1 MEIQQAIARAAAGR
15 DLSAAEME
23 EVVAAIMSGEAG
35 EAQIAGLLVALHVK
49 GESAEEVTGA
59 ARAMRRFAARWPG
72 RGDVVDTCG
81 TGGDFGG
88 TFNISTAAALIAA
101 GAGLRV
107 AKHGNRAMSGK
118 VGGADVLEAL
128 GVRLE
133 LTPERAAAC
142 LDAVGMVFLFAPL
155 FHPAMRHVAPVRR
168 ALGIR
173 TIFNLLGPLANPAG
187 ARAQVVGVFSDV
199 WLEVMAQALANLGAE
214 SALVVHGGDGLDE
227 ITLTGETRVA
237 ELRDGIVRTY
247 TIDPRRYGIALCR
260 PQDLSGGDV
269 AANAALVGELVDGR
283 GSAAQADVACLNA
296 AAALYVGGRAA
307 DLAVGLEQA
316 RAALASGAARRVL
329 DRLVEF
335 TRG

>member
-1 MEIQQAIARAAAGR
+1 
-15 DLSAAEME
+15 ME
-23 EVVAAIMSGEAG
+23 EVVAVIMAG
-35 EAQIAGLLVALHVK
+35 AASEAQIAGLLVALHVK
-49 GESAEEVTGA
+49 GESVDEVTGA
-59 ARAMRRFAARWPG
+59 ARAMRRFAAPWPG
-72 RGDVVDTCG
+72 RDDVVDTCG
-81 TGGDFGG
+81 TGGDASG

-133 LTPERAAAC
+133 LSPARAAAC
-142 LDAVGMVFLFAPL
+142 LDAVGMVFLFAPM

-187 ARAQVVGVFSDV
+187 ARAQVVGVFSDA
-199 WLEVMAQALANLGAE
+199 WLEIMARALANLGAQR
-214 SALVVHGGDGLDE
+214 ALVVHGADGLDE
-227 ITLTGETRVA
+227 ITLSGETHVA
-237 ELRDGIVRTY
+237 ELRDGAVRTY
-247 TIDPRRYGIALCR
+247 ALDPRRFGLELCR
-260 PQDLSGGDV
+260 PAELRGGDV
-269 AANAALVGELVDGR
+269 AANAALVRRIVGGQ

-307 DLAVGLEQA
+307 DLGEGLRQA
-316 RAALASGAARRVL
+316 RAALDSGGARRVL
-329 DRLVEF
+329 ERLAEF
-335 TRG
+335 SRA

>member
-1 MEIQQAIARAAAGR
+1 MDIQQAIAQTASGR

-23 EVVAAIMSGEAG
+23 EVVAVIMAGGVG

-49 GESAEEVTGA
+49 GESADEVTGA
-59 ARAMRRFAARWPG
+59 ARAMRRFAAPWPG

-81 TGGDFGG
+81 TGGDASG

-133 LTPERAAAC
+133 LSPERAAAC
-142 LDAVGMVFLFAPL
+142 LDAVGMVFLFAPV

-187 ARAQVVGVFSDV
+187 ARAQVVGVFSDA
-199 WLEVMAQALANLGAE
+199 WLEIMARALANLGVQR
-214 SALVVHGGDGLDE
+214 ALVVHGADGLDE
-227 ITLTGETRVA
+227 ITLSGETRVA
-237 ELRDGIVRTY
+237 ELRDGAVRTY
-247 TIDPRRYGIALCR
+247 ALDPRRLGLELCR
-260 PQDLSGGDV
+260 PAELRGGDV
-269 AANAALVGELVDGR
+269 AVNAALVRRIVGGQ

-307 DLAVGLEQA
+307 DLGEGLRQA
-316 RAALASGAARRVL
+316 RAALDSGGARRVL
-329 DRLVEF
+329 ERLAEF
-335 TRG
+335 SRA